1 MLKFYDKFM
10 IQPQSDNGGGGGG
23 GGNPAMYAKAEDTCV
38 ITVTDEVIIGTGE

>member
-1 MLKFYDKFM
+1 MLKFYDKFI

-23 GGNPAMYAKAEDTCV
+23 NPEMYAKAVDTCV

>member
-1 MLKFYDKFM
+1 MLKFYEKFT

-23 GGNPAMYAKAEDTCV
+23 GNPEMYAKAVDTCT